1 MVKFAGF
8 IGKKSIDFVNYITDL
23 IAFTC
28 ELLSLV
34 FKRDGNGRTI
44 VWYNIIEQIYFTAVQ
59 SLPVIISIA
68 LIVGSMLIIQ
78 LSMISDKYDLSKVI
92 VFLVIREVGPMTT
105 ALIVIM
111 RSATAVTIEISYMN
125 ILNEIEAVEM
135 AGIDPMRFFCL
146 PRLVGMTFAVLSL
159 FVVFDITAL
168 FGGYLITWAI
178 TDLPLDNYFDQIGK
192 AISIDDVFVGI
203 IKAVFFGIIISAL
216 SLYNGLKSKK
226 RITHI
231 PIVVSKTS
239 LNCFFYCLLINLFI
253 SGLFFF

>member
-1 MVKFAGF
+1 MIKAAGF
-8 IGKKSIDFVNYITDL
+8 IGKKSIEFVIYFTDL
-23 IAFTC
+23 IAFSC
-28 ELLSLV
+28 ELLSLI
-34 FKRDGNGRTI
+34 FKRDNNGRTI
-44 VWYNIIEQIYFTAVQ
+44 VWHNIIEQIYFTAVQ

-111 RSATAVTIEISYMN
+111 RSATAVTIEMAYMN
-125 ILNEIEAVEM
+125 ILNEIEAVET

-146 PRLVGMTFAVLSL
+146 PRLVGIAFAVLSL

-168 FGGYLITWAI
+168 FGGYLITWGT

-203 IKAVFFGIIISAL
+203 IKAISFGIIISNI
-216 SLYNGLKSKK
+216 SLYHGLKSKK
-226 RITHI
+226 RITQI
-231 PIVVSKTS
+231 PVVVSKTS
-239 LNCFFYCLLINLFI
+239 LNCFFYCLLMNLFV